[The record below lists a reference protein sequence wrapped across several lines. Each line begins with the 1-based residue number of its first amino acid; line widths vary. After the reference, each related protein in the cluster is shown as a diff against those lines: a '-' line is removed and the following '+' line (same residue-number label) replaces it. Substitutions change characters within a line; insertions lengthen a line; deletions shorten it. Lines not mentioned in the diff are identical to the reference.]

1 MRALLMGV
9 IHLVLP
15 GVYGLGG
22 MGAELIRKRL
32 LRYKILLL
40 VRCLVYVLC
49 AYVWEFSCGL
59 LLDALGAN

>member
-1 MRALLMGV
+1 MSSIWSFL
-9 IHLVLP
+9 
-15 GVYGLGG
+15 VYGLGG

-40 VRCLVYVLC
+40 VRCMVYVLC